1 MTTVIS
7 ERKAKRTLTPT
18 DKKYCLKKLLEKVT
32 WYENSKLPKIAEI
45 PLADKKIESKKTD
58 ESNPL
63 LA

>member
-32 WYENSKLPKIAEI
+32 WYENSKLPKIGEY
-45 PLADKKIESKKTD
+45 DQKI
-58 ESNPL
+58 N
-63 LA
+63 